1 MDADAENVESLL
13 ILECIDTH
21 TGGEPT
27 RVVLSGIPSLQGVTS
42 REQREDLK
50 SRVDW
55 LRQLVVAE
63 PRGHADMFGA
73 IVLDEHKADTDLG
86 LIFIDNDGYLDMCGH
101 GLIGA
106 VTALAESDRLPH
118 RDRLLVDT
126 PAGTTECQLKRTGRH
141 SAEVTFV
148 NVPAFVCG
156 LDCTLDV
163 GGRSIEVDVSYGGN
177 FFVLVQAEHLDLRL
191 DTVPLSEIRE
201 LGMDVLR
208 AAQRNIS
215 VQHSKFGPSTIQ
227 LVEFWESLGA
237 RSGRN
242 IVVFGKG
249 QIDRSPCGTGTCA
262 RLAVLHARGQIG
274 VGDEYEQIGPVGSSL
289 IARISGEVKIGEFR
303 GVIPEITGEAHVTGY
318 NRLIASRRDPFALGL
333 HI

>member
-101 GLIGA
+101 GLIG
-106 VTALAESDRLPH
+106 
-118 RDRLLVDT
+118 
-126 PAGTTECQLKRTGRH
+126 
-141 SAEVTFV
+141 
-148 NVPAFVCG
+148 
-156 LDCTLDV
+156 
-163 GGRSIEVDVSYGGN
+163 
-177 FFVLVQAEHLDLRL
+177 
-191 DTVPLSEIRE
+191 
-201 LGMDVLR
+201 
-208 AAQRNIS
+208 
-215 VQHSKFGPSTIQ
+215 
-227 LVEFWESLGA
+227 
-237 RSGRN
+237 
-242 IVVFGKG
+242 
-249 QIDRSPCGTGTCA
+249 
-262 RLAVLHARGQIG
+262 
-274 VGDEYEQIGPVGSSL
+274 
-289 IARISGEVKIGEFR
+289 
-303 GVIPEITGEAHVTGY
+303 
-318 NRLIASRRDPFALGL
+318 
-333 HI
+333 